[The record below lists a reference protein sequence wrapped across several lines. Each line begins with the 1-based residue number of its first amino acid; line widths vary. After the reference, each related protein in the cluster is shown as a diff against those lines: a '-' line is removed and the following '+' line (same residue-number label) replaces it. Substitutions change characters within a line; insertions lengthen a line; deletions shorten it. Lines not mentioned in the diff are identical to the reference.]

1 MRRRNWLALTA
12 VMASTLAVG
21 TGIAVAASG
30 KGAAVASVIKLNC
43 KLSLTTTPPPG
54 DNAVAQPPGS
64 GNQYGPIH
72 CRPAVLSLFGGGIV
86 ADAFTVPDSGDTVGT
101 FTEYF
106 KTGSV
111 SGMFDI
117 TPLESDFSATSFS
130 SQTWQGTV
138 KVKSGTGIYKGIKEK
153 KVGTM
158 TCTSPDSVHLTC
170 SEKIK
175 LKTL

>member
-1 MRRRNWLALTA
+1 MRRRNWFALTA
-12 VMASTLAVG
+12 IMASTLATS

-30 KGAAVASVIKLNC
+30 KSAAPVIKLNC
-43 KLSLTTTPPPG
+43 KLSLTTTPPSG

-72 CRPAVLSLFGGGIV
+72 CRPRVLALFGAGII

-101 FTEYF
+101 YTEYF
-106 KTGSV
+106 KTGSITGV
-111 SGMFDI
+111 FDI

-130 SQTWQGTV
+130 RQAWQGTV
-138 KVKSGTGIYKGIKEK
+138 KAKSGTGIYKGIKEK

-158 TCTSPDSVHLTC
+158 TCSSPDTVHLTC
-170 SEKIK
+170 TEKIK